1 MKTND
6 FINKT
11 VNESVDQYEYN
22 DEAGMIKNNLHTI
35 VRVAKGLD
43 KATGSN
49 ENFPEWAQEKIAVA
63 KSMLV
68 GVMDYIVSQHEM
80 GKRDQLPA
88 FSEDVAESR
97 YNKLI
102 ELEVTESIPA
112 AFKQGFQSGVRGL
125 SEGNNPYD
133 YGSPESRD
141 WVKGLGA
148 GAKQLAEN
156 ASAGASSAGSVAAV
170 VGELSGGMSQKELR
184 KKQQGYSNMQTRG
197 GPVKVKK

>member
-6 FINKT
+6 FIKKT

-22 DEAGMIKNNLHTI
+22 DEAGMVKNNLHTI
-35 VRVAKGLD
+35 VRVSKGLD

-88 FSEDVAESR
+88 FSEDIAESK

-102 ELEVTESIPA
+102 DVE
-112 AFKQGFQSGVRGL
+112 
-125 SEGNNPYD
+125 
-133 YGSPESRD
+133 
-141 WVKGLGA
+141 
-148 GAKQLAEN
+148 LAEN
-156 ASAGASSAGSVAAV
+156 ASAGASSAGSVATV
-170 VGELSGGMSQKELR
+170 VGELGGGMSQKELR